1 LIGSLA
7 ALGVGHGDV
16 VYAATLEPHQA
27 GPSIARPVPGIE
39 LTAGLTAYVNGDGDC
54 LRLRAEPGL
63 NGARIACIPDG
74 SPVLVRE
81 GTVHTDGHTWQLV
94 EAGGL
99 TGWVASEYLATAP
112 PAPTVDTAV
121 PAASAC
127 GLGGS
132 ARAFRPGLGPGLA
145 LSGGLGLAVWG
156 GGTVQGVTDA
166 AALSGQRLEA
176 AWATRQGVG
185 FVGYLVGAPQ
195 QVNVQ
200 WLQLFPGGRIPAG
213 TPLILRTSS
222 AAGLS
227 LAPTDNPVPQPRPST
242 APPTLVT
249 GTLAPAISAT
259 AAILIDDASGAVLYE
274 HGAHRALAPA
284 SLTKIASAIVAIEGA
299 DLDGWVASDVD
310 ATAMPLSSVMGLV
323 AGDCFTLRDMLYGLM
338 LPSGNDAALAVGRHV
353 SGSDARFVESMNLLL
368 ARLGLR
374 DSHFSNAHGLDE
386 QGHIASAYDLAM
398 LARYGM
404 TLPEFA
410 TTVTAPAWTASGGRQ
425 IELRN
430 VNRFLSLYAG
440 ADGVKT
446 GFTEDAGRTLIASA
460 SRNGHRLYAV
470 LLNAPVRFDDA
481 AALMDWAFANHRW
494 P

>member
-1 LIGSLA
+1 MGRGGS
-7 ALGVGHGDV
+7 
-16 VYAATLEPHQA
+16 VYAATLEPGHTA
-27 GPSIARPVPGIE
+27 PSIPRPAPGIE
-39 LTAGLTAYVNGDGDC
+39 FTAGSTAYVDGDGDC

-81 GTVHTDGHTWQLV
+81 GSVLADGYTWQLV

-112 PAPTVDTAV
+112 PSTASTVGTAV

-127 GLGGS
+127 GLGGG

-145 LSGGLGLAVWG
+145 PGGGLGLAVWG
-156 GGTVQGVTDA
+156 GGTAQGVTDA
-166 AALSGQRLEA
+166 AALSGQRLETV
-176 AWATRQGVG
+176 WATGPGGG

-213 TPLILRTSS
+213 TPLFLRTSS

-227 LAPTDNPVPQPRPST
+227 IALTDNPVPQPRPSAV
-242 APPTLVT
+242 APALVT
-249 GTLAPAISAT
+249 GTLAPAVSAA
-259 AAILIDDASGAVLYE
+259 AAILIDEASGAVLYE
-274 HGAHRALAPA
+274 NNAHRALAPA
-284 SLTKIASAIVAIEGA
+284 SLTKIATAIVTIEGA

-323 AGDCFTLRDMLYGLM
+323 TGDCFTLRDMLYGLM

-386 QGHIASAYDLAM
+386 EGHVASAYDLAM

-404 TLPEFA
+404 TLPQFA
-410 TTVTAPAWTASGGRQ
+410 TTVVTPAWTASGARQ

-430 VNRFLSLYAG
+430 VNRFLSLYPG
-440 ADGVKT
+440 ADGIKT
-446 GFTEDAGRTLIASA
+446 GFTEEAGRTLVASA

-470 LLNAPVRFDDA
+470 LLNAPDRFDDA